1 LDKCPH
7 TPADVAVDKNGCPL
21 DEDNDGVPDY
31 LDKCPHTPAGVDVD
45 KNGCPLD
52 EDNDGVPD
60 YLDKCPHTP
69 ADVAVDESGCP
80 SDKDND
86 GVPDYL
92 DRCPELP
99 GVVSN
104 NGCPELKAEVKKIFK
119 QALHGI
125 QFETGKSSIK
135 SSSNRILNQIVQIMK
150 DNPDFQ
156 LEIGGHTDSI
166 GSLEMNMDLS
176 DRRAAAVKAYLAKQ
190 GVEESR
196 MTSQGF
202 GSTQPV
208 ATNTTSAGRAENRR
222 VEFTV
227 IFER

>member
-1 LDKCPH
+1 M
-7 TPADVAVDKNGCPL
+7 
-21 DEDNDGVPDY
+21 
-31 LDKCPHTPAGVDVD
+31 
-45 KNGCPLD
+45 
-52 EDNDGVPD
+52 PD